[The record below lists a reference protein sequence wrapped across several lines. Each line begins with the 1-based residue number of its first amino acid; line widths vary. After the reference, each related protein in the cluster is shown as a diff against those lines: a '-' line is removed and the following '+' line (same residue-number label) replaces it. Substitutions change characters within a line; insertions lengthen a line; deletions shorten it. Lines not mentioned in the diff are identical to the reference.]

1 MYKQIGQTIKE
12 ARQASG
18 KTLVACATAA
28 DVSRVTWYRWEAG
41 SKRCQPDRVLAAVDG
56 QELRAVLAA
65 VVVPVPQPKGLA
77 GPAVCPAQA
86 LLWME
91 RRSVSALALA
101 QSLGVDHKTVYRW
114 LRGESRPKPFVCTRI
129 TAYIP
134 ACAKPL
140 PNGVELARK
149 FSQSRPVGGR
159 FGDRSFR
166 EFVDAATVRG
176 GR

>member
-1 MYKQIGQTIKE
+1 MYENIGQTIKE
-12 ARQASG
+12 ARTTAG
-18 KTLVACATAA
+18 KTRAECAALA
-28 DVSRVTWYRWEAG
+28 SVSAVTWLRWELG
-41 SKRCQPDRVLAAVDG
+41 RKRCQPDRVLAAVDG
-56 QELRAVLAA
+56 DELRAVLAA
-65 VVVPVPQPKGLA
+65 VVVPVPQPKSLA

-129 TAYIP
+129 LATIP

-140 PNGVELARK
+140 LNLQVLVHRCRK
-149 FSQSRPVGGR
+149 RFPV
-159 FGDRSFR
+159 
-166 EFVDAATVRG
+166 AI
-176 GR
+176 

>member
-28 DVSRVTWYRWEAG
+28 GVSRVTWYRWEAG

-56 QELRAVLAA
+56 DELRAVLAA

-86 LLWME
+86 LLWLE
-91 RRSVSALALA
+91 AHSVSALALA
-101 QSLGVDHKTVYRW
+101 QSIGVDHKTVYRW

-129 TAYIP
+129 VAYIP

-140 PNGVELARK
+140 PNGVELARR

-159 FGDRSFR
+159 FGDRSFKAFL
-166 EFVDAATVRG
+166 EG
-176 GR
+176 GNV

>member
-1 MYKQIGQTIKE
+1 MYEQIGQTIKE

-18 KTLVACATAA
+18 KTLVSCATAA
-28 DVSRVTWYRWEAG
+28 GVSRVTWYRWEAG

-114 LRGESRPKPFVCTRI
+114 LRGESRPKPFVCARI
-129 TAYIP
+129 VGYIP
-134 ACAKPL
+134 ACANPL
-140 PNGVELARK
+140 PNGVELARR
-149 FSQSRPVGGR
+149 FSESRPVGGR

-166 EFVDAATVRG
+166 EFIGAANG
-176 GR
+176 

>member
-1 MYKQIGQTIKE
+1 MYKQIGQTIKQ
-12 ARQASG
+12 ARETSG

-28 DVSRVTWYRWEAG
+28 GVSRVTWYRWEAG

-101 QSLGVDHKTVYRW
+101 QALKVDHKTVYRW

-129 TAYIP
+129 LAAIP

-140 PNGVELARK
+140 PNGVEIARQ
-149 FSQSRPVGGR
+149 FSESRPVGGR
-159 FGDRSFR
+159 FGDRSFL
-166 EFVDAATVRG
+166 EFYGVGNV
-176 GR
+176 

>member
-1 MYKQIGQTIKE
+1 MYEQIGQTIKE

-18 KTLVACATAA
+18 KSLVSCAA
-28 DVSRVTWYRWEAG
+28 DAGVSRVTWYRWEAG

-77 GPAVCPAQA
+77 GPAVCPARA

-114 LRGESRPKPFVCTRI
+114 LRGESRPKPFVCARI
-129 TAYIP
+129 LSTIP
-134 ACAKPL
+134 DCANAL
-140 PNGVELARK
+140 PNGVELARR
-149 FSQSRPVGGR
+149 FSESRPVGGR
-159 FGDRSFR
+159 FVDRSFKAFL
-166 EFVDAATVRG
+166 EGANG
-176 GR
+176 

>member
-1 MYKQIGQTIKE
+1 MYQTIGQTIKE
-12 ARQASG
+12 ARTTAG
-18 KTLVACATAA
+18 KTRAECAALA
-28 DVSRVTWYRWEAG
+28 GVSAVTWLRWELG
-41 SKRCQPDRVLAAVDG
+41 RKRCQPDRVLAAVDG
-56 QELRAVLAA
+56 DELRAVLAA
-65 VVVPVPQPKGLA
+65 VVVPVPQPKSLA

-129 TAYIP
+129 VAYIP

-140 PNGVELARK
+140 PNGVELARR
-149 FSQSRPVGGR
+149 FSESRPVGGR
-159 FGDRSFR
+159 FGDRSFKAFL
-166 EFVDAATVRG
+166 EAANG
-176 GR
+176 